1 MTVYNVP
8 KDFMFYCCYQGI
20 CLSCRLFE
28 NIPEISLRDVLNLKP
43 INYDKKESTPP
54 AMSGITGF
62 IYYIPAKLFTPSPG
76 TI

>member
-1 MTVYNVP
+1 
-8 KDFMFYCCYQGI
+8 
-20 CLSCRLFE
+20 LFE